1 METAPAAGT
10 DVGDGPQRRCIVTRR
25 AGSREGLIRFAI
37 SPEGEVVP
45 DVAERLPGRGLWVTA
60 QADILGRA
68 CAENSFAKAARRK
81 VRVPADLPERL
92 PGLIDQRCM
101 ALIGLARRSGAAVA
115 GYEKA
120 RAMVERGAAAVLLEA
135 SDGAR
140 DGREKLLRGA
150 RSARVVALWTAAQ
163 LGAPFGRDRVVHVA
177 IEAGGV
183 CERLV
188 REVERLEGLRG
199 SGAAPAGSR
208 ALQES

>member
-1 METAPAAGT
+1 MHTVPVSGT
-10 DVGDGPQRRCIVTRR
+10 GDAEGPQRRCIVTRR
-25 AGSREGLIRFAI
+25 VGSRNGLIRFAI
-37 SPEGEVVP
+37 SPDGDVVP

-60 QADILGRA
+60 RADILGQA
-68 CAENSFAKAARRK
+68 CAENSFAKAARCNA
-81 VRVPADLPERL
+81 RVPADLLERL

-115 GYEKA
+115 GYEKV
-120 RAMVERGAAAVLLEA
+120 RAMAERGSAAILLEA

-140 DGREKLLRGA
+140 DGRERLLRSA
-150 RSARVVALWTAAQ
+150 RSGRVVALWTAIQ
-163 LGAPFGRDRVVHVA
+163 LGAPFGRPRVVHGA

-183 CERLV
+183 CDRFV

-199 SGAAPAGSR
+199 SGAAPAGSP

>member
-1 METAPAAGT
+1 MRTVSGTGAAE
-10 DVGDGPQRRCIVTRR
+10 GPQRRCIVTRR
-25 AGSREGLIRFAI
+25 VGSRNGLIRFVI
-37 SPEGEVVP
+37 SPDGDVVP

-60 QADILGRA
+60 RADILGQA
-68 CAENSFAKAARRK
+68 CAENSFAKVAHRNA
-81 VRVPADLPERL
+81 RVPADLLERL

-115 GYEKA
+115 GYEKV
-120 RAMVERGAAAVLLEA
+120 RAMVERGSAAILLEA

-140 DGREKLLRGA
+140 DGRERLLRSA
-150 RSARVVALWTAAQ
+150 RSGRVVALWTAIQ
-163 LGAPFGRDRVVHVA
+163 LGVPFGRQRVVHGA

-183 CERLV
+183 CDRFV
-188 REVERLEGLRG
+188 REVERLEDLRG